1 MPTNAR
7 TRRYLAVRLL
17 PMLDLTSLGEDDTP
31 ALIEALCA
39 SARTPH
45 GLPAALCVYPEHV
58 STVRR
63 ALQGSTAKVAT
74 VVNFPDGSSDCA
86 RAVRET
92 RRALAAGADEIDLV
106 LPYRALR
113 RGRPALAEAVVK
125 ACRDVCGAGTTLKLI
140 LETGE
145 LGTPELVLQGCAIGL
160 AARVDF
166 LKTSTGK
173 VPVNATPE
181 AAALMLD
188 AIAEDGGRCGFKAAG
203 GIRTLADATIYLEL
217 AASRLGDTWIEPAHF
232 RIGAS
237 TLFAELTAALAE
249 PE

>member
-1 MPTNAR
+1 VPVNAR
-7 TRRYLAVRLL
+7 RALAIRLL
-17 PMLDLTSLGEDDTP
+17 PLLDLTSLGEGDTP
-31 ALIEALCA
+31 AQIEALCA
-39 SARTPH
+39 SARTVQ

-58 STVRR
+58 
-63 ALQGSTAKVAT
+63 AKVAT
-74 VVNFPDGSSDCA
+74 VVNFPDGGGDSA

-113 RGRPALAEAVVK
+113 RGESALAETVVK
-125 ACRDVCGAGTTLKLI
+125 ACRDVCTDGATLKLI
-140 LETGE
+140 LEIGE
-145 LGTPELVLQGCAIGL
+145 LGTPELVRQACAIGL
-160 AARVDF
+160 DARVDF

-173 VPVNATPE
+173 VAVNATPA

-188 AIAEDGGRCGFKAAG
+188 AIAQDGGRCGFKAAG
-203 GIRTLADATIYLEL
+203 GIRTLADAEVYLEL
-217 AASRLGDTWIEPAHF
+217 AATRLGEDWIDPVHF

-249 PE
+249 LE